1 MLMLAADSVTQIINQ
16 IELHNRLHWQWQ
28 DVWDNIDSMAA
39 LNQYSN
45 NLDADSICDRTPY
58 LD

>member
-1 MLMLAADSVTQIINQ
+1 MLAADSVTQIINQ

-28 DVWDNIDSMAA
+28 DIWDNIDSMAA

-58 LD
+58 VD